1 MDRVSSM
8 LSFVKVVENGGF
20 SAAGRQL
27 TLATSIVTA
36 HVKSLEER
44 LGVRLLNR
52 STRSISLTEAGQ
64 SYYERCVQ
72 ILSEI
77 EEAEEAAQV
86 LQARPRG
93 TLRLNIS
100 PAVAVCIAPSITE
113 FTSLYPDVSVRLTA
127 TTRMVNLVEEGFDL
141 AIRFMAAADSNLILR
156 RLASFRF
163 VLCGS
168 PDYLARRG
176 RPEHPSDLVRHNC
189 LIYYDAPFGKH
200 GREWPFSGPSGDL
213 TVRVSGSLE
222 ANSVGGLLAAARL
235 GNGLI
240 FAPSSTVAE
249 GLKSGALVPL
259 LTEFLPTEYSV
270 DALYPHREHL
280 PLKVRAFNRA
290 PAIRC
295 RGALTTRSTL
305 PNSAVQRLMRALVV
319 VGFNEVI
326 ELGLLLQEVFTGR
339 LGGLQLQGQMH
350 TLVPSVL
357 LRIARF
363 DALDRDAE
371 PEPPDR
377 KFGEVEEGIRT
388 SKGNAIIGAMAFG
401 ILSPAADKELQK
413 RLAAMC
419 QKAT

>member
-141 AIRFMAAADSNLILR
+141 AIRFMAAADSSLILR

-163 VLCGS
+163 VVCGS

-176 RPEHPSDLVRHNC
+176 RPEQPSDLVRHNC

-200 GREWPFSGPSGDL
+200 GREWPFSGPIGDL

-222 ANSVGGLLAAARL
+222 TNSAGGLLAAARL

-240 FAPSSTVAE
+240 FVPSSTVAE
-249 GLKSGALVPL
+249 DLKSGALVPL

-280 PLKVRAFNRA
+280 PLKVRAFIDLVANN
-290 PAIRC
+290 IRKAKPNAAVEQDISPNPHHKTPPEQPDHEYQVDLLRPGSGNGLHIRRQFDRTC
-295 RGALTTRSTL
+295 QRVASSRRLTKAGTGAL
-305 PNSAVQRLMRALVV
+305 
-319 VGFNEVI
+319 EHC
-326 ELGLLLQEVFTGR
+326 
-339 LGGLQLQGQMH
+339 GGCSGKGTCAGAQSD
-350 TLVPSVL
+350 P
-357 LRIARF
+357 ARV
-363 DALDRDAE
+363 A
-371 PEPPDR
+371 
-377 KFGEVEEGIRT
+377 GH
-388 SKGNAIIGAMAFG
+388 
-401 ILSPAADKELQK
+401 
-413 RLAAMC
+413 
-419 QKAT
+419 